1 MEKGRYIR
9 PMELGEI
16 LDSSVRIYRENF
28 RFLVLAQL
36 PMALFYLGS
45 DIITYYL
52 KTSTVDLTALLIQYV
67 FDMQLAEPW
76 YQWVP
81 WALFVLKLIMY
92 SVTIAAVIKVAS
104 DSVLGEPPSV
114 RRAYTFCIDNL
125 GKLVTTHI
133 VLSIVIGIAYGVPYA
148 AFSGMLF
155 YMFIDFNFDARI
167 AAGAFFFLGVAAVAG
182 SFVWTRLV
190 TTFPAAVNEGDF
202 NVTAMKRSWN
212 LVKGYTVKMFL
223 VMVLVFLIPTLF
235 SLSPLIISLYLG
247 IISEAFGTVL
257 STVFSVLGRAI
268 LIPLVESTRV
278 MVYFQMRTRKEALDL
293 TQKME
298 QLPDPPGYS

>member
-1 MEKGRYIR
+1 
-9 PMELGEI
+9 
-16 LDSSVRIYRENF
+16 
-28 RFLVLAQL
+28 
-36 PMALFYLGS
+36 MALFYLGN
-45 DIITYYL
+45 DIITHYL
-52 KTSTVDLTALLIQYV
+52 KTSTVDLTALLLQYV
-67 FDMQLAEPW
+67 FDIQFAEPR

-114 RRAYTFCIDNL
+114 RRAYKFCIGNL

-148 AFSGMLF
+148 AFSGTLYYIF
-155 YMFIDFNFDARI
+155 VNFNFDTRI
-167 AAGAFFFLGVAAVAG
+167 TAGAFFFLIVAAVAG
-182 SFVWTRLV
+182 PFVWTRLV
-190 TTFPAAVNEGDF
+190 TTFPVAVNEGDF
-202 NVTAMKRSWN
+202 NVTAMRRSWN

-235 SLSPLIISLYLG
+235 ALSPLIISLYLG

-257 STVFSVLGRAI
+257 STVFGVLAQAI

-298 QLPDPPGYS
+298 QLPELSDHNP